1 MTHAAGRV
9 LPWLVIGLVSCHPP
23 PEPTPVPRLDPLP
36 RPVVSVTPGA
46 GDDLL
51 SVPQDVMVRR
61 GGVDGVFVLLED
73 RARFQMVRT
82 GHRRRGQVEIL
93 SGLHGGEQL
102 VGGDLGEVRDGT
114 PITLGR

>member
-1 MTHAAGRV
+1 MTNPAGRV

-23 PEPTPVPRLDPLP
+23 PEPTPVPKLDPLP
-36 RPVVSVTPGA
+36 RPVIGVPPQVDG
-46 GDDLL
+46 DLL
-51 SVPQDVMVRR
+51 SVPQDVLVQR
-61 GGVDGVFVLLED
+61 GGLNGVFVLLED

-114 PITLGR
+114 PITGGL